1 MIQDIYP
8 SKLHNEY
15 QTYEITKDDYLFI
28 LNDKGELLVGSDS
41 SKSIFPKGSN
51 ITDSDAIYL
60 FSVDDARY
68 YLYNKWDSTQKIN
81 LDGYSYCSIV
91 DVRDKLT
98 GADVYTA
105 FTAYHLWKWYSDNR
119 FCGKCGS
126 KLHLHDKERALK
138 CDSCGNM
145 VFPRINPAV
154 IVGVTNGDKILITK
168 YRTGYAY
175 SALIAGF
182 TEIGETLEET
192 VSREVMEEAGIRV
205 KNIKYYKSQPWGMA
219 QDILMGF
226 FCEVDGDDTIHM
238 DNNELKYAEWI
249 NREDIE
255 LQPNNLSLTNEMM
268 KLFKDNRLI

>member
-28 LNDKGELLVGSDS
+28 FNDKGELLVGSDS
-41 SKSIFPKGSN
+41 SKSTFPMGSD
-51 ITDSDAIYL
+51 ITDSDTIYL

-68 YLYNKWDSTQKIN
+68 YLYNKWDSVREIN
-81 LDGYSYCSIV
+81 LNNYSYCSIA

-98 GADVYTA
+98 GADVYAA

-119 FCGKCGS
+119 FCGKCGH
-126 KLHLHDKERALK
+126 KLHHHDKERALK

-154 IVGVTNGDKILITK
+154 IVGVTNGDKVLVTK
-168 YRTGYAY
+168 YRTGYAH

-182 TEIGETLEET
+182 TEIGETVEET
-192 VSREVMEEAGIRV
+192 VSREVMEEAGIKV
-205 KNIKYYKSQPWGMA
+205 KNIQYYKSQPWGMA

-238 DNNELKYAEWI
+238 DRNELRYAQWVS
-249 NREDIE
+249 RGDIE

-268 KLFKDNRLI
+268 KLFKDGNK